1 MDKVDIITHIKITMK
16 PTKEHFKKKK
26 QNLIITL
33 FILVIQILIIIMS
46 LYFIR
51 WEVSI
56 YWNISIFFF
65 LLGIPNLVFIS
76 TNLVMLYR
84 WEWIYLRFSMDKI
97 KFIDNPEQYLENTFP
112 TRSIVLILLA
122 FWISWI
128 LISL

>member
-51 WEVSI
+51 
-56 YWNISIFFF
+56 
-65 LLGIPNLVFIS
+65 
-76 TNLVMLYR
+76 
-84 WEWIYLRFSMDKI
+84 
-97 KFIDNPEQYLENTFP
+97 
-112 TRSIVLILLA
+112 
-122 FWISWI
+122 
-128 LISL
+128 